1 MIRLDA
7 HAKAKRKSTVF
18 HNEKEHDF
26 DLAPEY
32 QSDLRELWTKFPLKV
47 NTDELEAELRALGVQ
62 YVSSGELFP
71 SD

>member
-1 MIRLDA
+1 MRV
-7 HAKAKRKSTVF
+7 KAKRKSTVF

-32 QSDLRELWTKFPLKV
+32 QSDLSQLWAKFPL
-47 NTDELEAELRALGVQ
+47 TDEFEIELKALGFQ